1 MDAELWDQSGDA
13 GPQGRDDPSDVGAP
27 PGAPKPVPVPPE
39 ILAEA
44 IATINE
50 AEIAEAIRE
59 IRAGRGRSFDDF
71 IGELDSLV
79 DVIDGSSRI

>member
-1 MDAELWDQSGDA
+1 MEAEFWEQSGDA
-13 GPQGRDDPSDVGAP
+13 GPPRRDDPSDVGAP

-44 IATINE
+44 I
-50 AEIAEAIRE
+50 RE

-79 DVIDGSSRI
+79 AKLDDAPSTLP

>member
-1 MDAELWDQSGDA
+1 MEAEFWEQSGDG
-13 GPQGRDDPSDVGAP
+13 GPQRRDDPSDVGAP

-71 IGELDSLV
+71 IDELDALLTALE
-79 DVIDGSSRI
+79 